1 MSYTLIAHQSR
12 PMKKLMMSLF
22 VTMTLVSCD
31 YFNNTR
37 VCNQTGRE
45 IILKITFDPDE
56 VKSWSGGM
64 LVRNVTKTFR
74 DFGHNLIPLDIDTIN
89 YISTYLI
96 KPDSCGSIEG
106 GNNRRP
112 NFHFFKELE
121 IISRDDT
128 LRLRTKEEMRIAF
141 DADRED
147 PKYYF
152 DLLILKGVKNASR

>member
-1 MSYTLIAHQSR
+1 
-12 PMKKLMMSLF
+12 
-22 VTMTLVSCD
+22 
-31 YFNNTR
+31 
-37 VCNQTGRE
+37 
-45 IILKITFDPDE
+45 
-56 VKSWSGGM
+56 M
-64 LVRNVTKTFR
+64 LVKNVTKTFR
-74 DFGHNLIPLDIDTIN
+74 NFGDNLIPLSIDTIN

-121 IISRDDT
+121 IISGDDT
-128 LRLRTKEEMRIAF
+128 LRLLTKEEMRKAF

-147 PKYYF
+147 TKYYF